1 MVDEFSPRD
10 LTSDNWGVFNTKGET
25 MKGPLIYYEI
35 KEMYGSDLSST
46 KKATELRQS
55 ILQDI
60 DLGFNVEV
68 DFKDVRSLTNGW
80 TRNAFGVIIKNNGEE
95 FFKDHILLSNMSKG
109 VRQTVLEG
117 IGEILV

>member
-1 MVDEFSPRD
+1 MGAF
-10 LTSDNWGVFNTKGET
+10 LIQN

-80 TRNAFGVIIKNNGEE
+80 TRNAFGVIIKNNGEQ

-117 IGEILV
+117 IGEILEV